1 MTSPR
6 LPTRELEFDLP
17 ESAIATSPAS
27 PRHASKLM
35 ILARS
40 DDAVVGATVRD
51 LPTFLNKGDLLVLN
65 DTRVLPA
72 WIEGRRVQT
81 GGQFTG
87 LYLGPAHSN
96 PDPALWRVLLKGRHL
111 HPQVVLALEK
121 NGKDTGARL
130 TLLSRTQGDGG
141 WVVRALTASGAPA
154 SLDAVGSTPIPPY
167 IRKARKHAEIHVN
180 DEADRAVYQTVF
192 AQAHALVPGS
202 VAAPTAGLHFTQD
215 LLADLARAGVTTTT
229 VTLAVGAGTFKP
241 VETEF
246 VDEHPMH
253 EELCSMSPEALA
265 AVRETRA
272 RGGRVIAVGTT
283 AARTLESYAA
293 NEGHPPQLSTRLLI
307 TPGYR
312 FRWVDALL
320 TNFHLPRST
329 LLALVGAFL
338 HNPDHPGHAGLTRL
352 KSLYAQALAGGYR
365 FFSYGDAMLIL
376 P

>member
-1 MTSPR
+1 MTPPR
-6 LPTRELEFDLP
+6 LPTRELEFELP
-17 ESAIATSPAS
+17 ESAIATTPAS
-27 PRHASKLM
+27 PRHAAKLM

-51 LPTFLNKGDLLVLN
+51 LPTFLSKGDLLVLN

-87 LYLGPAHSN
+87 LYLGPAASN
-96 PDPALWRVLLKGRHL
+96 PDPSLWRVLLKGRHL
-111 HPQVVLALEK
+111 HPQVVLAVEK
-121 NGKDTGARL
+121 NHTDTGVRL
-130 TLLSRTQGDGG
+130 TLLSRNQSDGG
-141 WVVRALTASGAPA
+141 WVVRALTPTGTPA
-154 SLDAVGSTPIPPY
+154 SLDAVGTTPIPPY
-167 IRKARKHAEIHVN
+167 IRKARKHAQLHIA
-180 DEADRAVYQTVF
+180 DDFDRAVYQTVF
-192 AQAHALVPGS
+192 AQSHAGVPGS
-202 VAAPTAGLHFTQD
+202 VAAPTAGLHFTPE
-215 LLADLARAGVTTTT
+215 LLSALSDAGVATTR
-229 VTLAVGAGTFKP
+229 VTLSVGAGTFKP

-253 EELCSMSPEALA
+253 EELCSMSTQALD
-265 AVRETRA
+265 AVRETKARA
-272 RGGRVIAVGTT
+272 GRVIAVGTT
-283 AARTLESYAA
+283 AARTLEAYAA
-293 NEGHPPQLSTRLLI
+293 EPEHPPQLATRLLI

-338 HNPDHPGHAGLTRL
+338 HHPDHPGHAGLTRL
-352 KSLYAQALAGGYR
+352 KSLYADALARGYR